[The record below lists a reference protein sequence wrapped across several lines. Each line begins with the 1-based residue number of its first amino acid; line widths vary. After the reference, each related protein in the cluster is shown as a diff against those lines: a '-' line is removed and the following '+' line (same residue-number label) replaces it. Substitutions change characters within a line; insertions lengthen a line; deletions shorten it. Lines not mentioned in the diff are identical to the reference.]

1 LALNKFEISILR
13 ILAKKHNPMRIFSL
27 IEGFPDYH
35 IDNILLALL
44 NLSYQGYILFSDH
57 NNTPEVRIFLNN
69 DRREVLKII
78 DPLPSPRSIPDA
90 NILMDAERAKNT
102 DNFYYQNSN
111 SKNSLNKYSNTKNKK
126 SMNRFLEPI
135 KNKLLSDNNQQEYTS
150 KDKTSNVQPLILKSL
165 ATLSLIVL
173 GFMMSTLSVV
183 EFVGDNNYSSN
194 VVSDHNVLKFEKH
207 AEKPFKYQWHLNKG
221 YFRDTNSSSSS
232 SFIAPSDIQQA
243 SYLCSREKNYSY

>member
-69 DRREVLKII
+69 DRRKEVLKII

-135 KNKLLSDNNQQEYTS
+135 KN
-150 KDKTSNVQPLILKSL
+150 
-165 ATLSLIVL
+165 
-173 GFMMSTLSVV
+173 TLSVV